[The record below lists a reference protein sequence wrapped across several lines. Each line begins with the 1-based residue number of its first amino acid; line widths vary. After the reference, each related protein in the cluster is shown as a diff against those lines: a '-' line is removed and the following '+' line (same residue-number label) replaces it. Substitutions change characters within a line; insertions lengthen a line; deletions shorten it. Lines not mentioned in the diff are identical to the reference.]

1 MFCCPKPQ
9 ASKCLYFMTTTL
21 QLRQVSN
28 ILAVLTGHVGF
39 PLHAKLSRH
48 QRVKCSIEPIQLTLK
63 HIFLQQVS
71 GERHLNSGCSME
83 TYSQE
88 YGVQQHSNPHHLW
101 LCLTQSKRND
111 NGNPTLHLL
120 VFCCNFRSA
129 LLASSVSPGIVAIL
143 KGLICHPHIIRS
155 EY

>member
-1 MFCCPKPQ
+1 
-9 ASKCLYFMTTTL
+9 MTTTL

-88 YGVQQHSNPHHLW
+88 YGVQQHSNPIICGYAL
-101 LCLTQSKRND
+101 
-111 NGNPTLHLL
+111 
-120 VFCCNFRSA
+120 RSP
-129 LLASSVSPGIVAIL
+129 SGMIMAIL
-143 KGLICHPHIIRS
+143 PFI
-155 EY
+155 Y